1 MSLCSNEDCDINT
14 LRHLLSTSCR
24 QHINV
29 QRRAKILKW
38 KTIYLLAKSV
48 LRIGFSNSGLMRK
61 LASDSGATAL
71 QHAAQRGDIDTVNL
85 LLENGADP
93 TIKNDLGKSPVDYC
107 DAFPEMQGALKRFI
121 RQQKEIKRVM
131 LTSMFEREAR
141 DFHVVSLPNN
151 ARIVINT

>member
-1 MSLCSNEDCDINT
+1 MN
-14 LRHLLSTSCR
+14 
-24 QHINV
+24 
-29 QRRAKILKW
+29 A
-38 KTIYLLAKSV
+38 LAQE
-48 LRIGFSNSGLMRK
+48 SGT
-61 LASDSGATAL
+61 TAL
-71 QHAAQRGDIDTVNL
+71 HFAVRRGDVDVVNL
-85 LLENGADP
+85 LLEHGADP
-93 TIKNDLGKSPVDYC
+93 TIKNDLGKTPVDYC